1 MFSKH
6 FKELYY
12 LSTEKSD
19 LVYEIK
25 CKENL
30 EFQNLTLSNDEIIER
45 FEKLLKIIWV
55 KKIIIS
61 YKEKDEKDKALNL
74 LNYLNLSNYRDAN
87 NNIED
92 CMDDLDIIDLVLMP
106 ISQGFEL
113 SLLKII
119 TINEIFRIK
128 SNIRPKKV
136 RNNLIDIAQL
146 LMNDLVVHLS
156 HG

>member
-1 MFSKH
+1 
-6 FKELYY
+6 
-12 LSTEKSD
+12 
-19 LVYEIK
+19 
-25 CKENL
+25 
-30 EFQNLTLSNDEIIER
+30 
-45 FEKLLKIIWV
+45 
-55 KKIIIS
+55 
-61 YKEKDEKDKALNL
+61 
-74 LNYLNLSNYRDAN
+74 
-87 NNIED
+87 
-92 CMDDLDIIDLVLMP
+92 MDDLDIIDLVLMP

-156 HG
+156 HGIGKYIGLKTIIINNSPHDCLVIEYLEKAKLYVPVEDIRLISKFGDSKNNIALDKLGASNWSKKSLM